1 MNLRQNAAIVQSGR
15 KAAQNGGNSL
25 PRLVD
30 KVAEWR
36 HITTA
41 RTKVNLVCV
50 EGSGRGLA
58 CGAKKWNDCAEWSLR
73 LTVERPLFVAI
84 ERGQA

>member
-1 MNLRQNAAIVQSGR
+1 LRQNAAIVHSGK
-15 KAAQNGGNSL
+15 KAAQNGGKSW

-36 HITTA
+36 HITCA
-41 RTKVNLVCV
+41 RMKVNLIC
-50 EGSGRGLA
+50 GDRSARILA
-58 CGAKKWNDCAEWSLR
+58 CGAKKWDDRAEWSLR